1 MRGRRLATALALIAL
16 VTGAAAPVANA
27 AAGGSQGAAQ
37 NSSLLDCNGYGVAK
51 NPDHPVW
58 RCPDPRGSGA
68 EEPRFEDN
76 GHYVGHDEP
85 AIEFYS
91 TTPGSGNS
99 ARYDLTLPTDPAGI
113 PNGSVA
119 GPVWNFQ
126 THIAPWFGMVMCDT
140 ESFPETRRTCVPDS
154 DTNNIPMTPTADHAG
169 TAFMELQFYPPGYS
183 SQISCDQVH
192 WCVALTETSLQGN
205 FDFSVLNNKCVEP
218 QAFAFVTKSG
228 KPIGPT
234 GPDNANTRTFT
245 PTNDVL
251 LMSPSD
257 RVTVSMHDTPDGFF
271 VEIADQTTGQTG
283 TMTAGAGNG
292 WRHIVWD
299 PKNFNCK
306 GEPYSFHPMFD
317 TAAPP
322 YPNGQPRQWPMW
334 TVHTFNVSMS
344 DEIGHFETPDQHGD
358 GNSDERPCYNGPY
371 IRGCLG
377 SDIDFDGQ
385 SYQPD
390 WPDGDANH
398 PGPWTFTS
406 PQSRDSQGNW
416 SNAITHTRFE
426 ADIPAVDAACNVIT
440 GAGCTVPPNGAAF
453 YPWFHLVTANGGCA
467 WALSNDIPGQLNN
480 FGGLQAAWGPLEST
494 DFGGGFVASFN
505 NASEVIANPCP

>member
-1 MRGRRLATALALIAL
+1 
-16 VTGAAAPVANA
+16 
-27 AAGGSQGAAQ
+27 
-37 NSSLLDCNGYGVAK
+37 
-51 NPDHPVW
+51 
-58 RCPDPRGSGA
+58 
-68 EEPRFEDN
+68 
-76 GHYVGHDEP
+76 
-85 AIEFYS
+85 
-91 TTPGSGNS
+91 
-99 ARYDLTLPTDPAGI
+99 
-113 PNGSVA
+113 
-119 GPVWNFQ
+119 
-126 THIAPWFGMVMCDT
+126 
-140 ESFPETRRTCVPDS
+140 
-154 DTNNIPMTPTADHAG
+154 
-169 TAFMELQFYPPGYS
+169 
-183 SQISCDQVH
+183 
-192 WCVALTETSLQGN
+192 
-205 FDFSVLNNKCVEP
+205 
-218 QAFAFVTKSG
+218 VTKSG

-245 PTNDVL
+245 PTSDVL

-358 GNSDERPCYNGPY
+358 GNSEERPCYNGPY

-377 SDIDFDGQ
+377 SDIDFDGH
-385 SYQPD
+385 SYLPD
-390 WPDGDANH
+390 WPDGDSNH
-398 PGPWTFTS
+398 PGPWTFSS

-416 SNAITHTRFE
+416 SSVITHTRFE

-453 YPWFHLVTANGGCA
+453 YPWFHLITANGGCA
-467 WALSNDIPGQLNN
+467 WALSNDIPGQLND